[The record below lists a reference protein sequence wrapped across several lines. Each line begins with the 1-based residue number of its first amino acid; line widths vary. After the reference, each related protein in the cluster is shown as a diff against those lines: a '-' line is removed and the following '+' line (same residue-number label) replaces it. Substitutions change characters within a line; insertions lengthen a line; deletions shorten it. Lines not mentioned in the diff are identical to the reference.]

1 MAVFHRV
8 QSESST
14 EPSRAHKETSPTSS
28 SESTEALPLDAS
40 PPASPGPGAEPATLP
55 KAEPTVV
62 PTARAPR
69 RTLFAV
75 TLQLSRFFGALCA
88 LVRAGFE
95 HAGNTI
101 ALSAL
106 MIADG
111 ILFGARDRSRD
122 KFLRPLYDQQ
132 QRSESLRNPRP
143 ARPRALTRPKPH
155 SSRKGKS
162 A

>member
-1 MAVFHRV
+1 MAVFHLV
-8 QSESST
+8 PSESST
-14 EPSRAHKETSPTSS
+14 ERSQADDNTPPRPST
-28 SESTEALPLDAS
+28 ESTEALPLNAS
-40 PPASPGPGAEPATLP
+40 LPASPVSDADPATVST
-55 KAEPTVV
+55 AEPTVV
-62 PTARAPR
+62 STARTPR

-95 HAGNTI
+95 RARNTVI
-101 ALSAL
+101 RGAL

-132 QRSESLRNPRP
+132 WRSESLREPRP
-143 ARPRALTRPKPH
+143 ARPRALSRPKPE
-155 SSRKGKS
+155 SSSKGK
-162 A
+162 AA

>member
-1 MAVFHRV
+1 MAVFHRL
-8 QSESST
+8 QSASST
-14 EPSRAHKETSPTSS
+14 EPSRSPRDISPTSS
-28 SESTEALPLDAS
+28 SESREALPLHVS
-40 PPASPGPGAEPATLP
+40 LPASPVPGAEPAPLP
-55 KAEPTVV
+55 KVEPTVV

-95 HAGNTI
+95 RAGSTI
-101 ALSAL
+101 ALNSL

-143 ARPRALTRPKPH
+143 ARPRALTRSKPH
-155 SSRKGKS
+155 SSGKGKP